1 METARNT
8 EEETGPA
15 QDGRPA
21 GAGGDQP
28 SGDGPDGDEPGG
40 KGAVGDAPA
49 GDGPAADG
57 PAGDGPAGDG
67 PAADGSAGRGWRR
80 WVMDMRPLRHRP
92 FRRLWASTS
101 ITTIGSQLTAVAVP
115 KQIYDLTGSSA
126 WVGYASF
133 AGLLPLV
140 VFALWGGAVADRVD
154 RRTLMLVT
162 GVGIA
167 VISVLFWAQSAAG
180 IHSVALLMVLLA
192 VQQGLF
198 GINFPARSA
207 SIARLVP
214 AEELPAAGALQST
227 VAQTG
232 MVLGPLLA
240 GALIPLI
247 GLSTLYLIDA
257 VALCFTLWAVWRLP
271 ALPPLDTGDE
281 ADDGKARGR
290 RRAGGREVADGFR
303 YIVAQR
309 VLLLS
314 FLADIVAM
322 VFGMPRALFPQLA
335 SGTYAPWGEGFAL
348 GLLFAAIPIGAVAGG
363 LLSGTFSRARHH
375 GLMVSAAVVVWG
387 LAITGFGLSGGLWW
401 AAAFLAV
408 AGVADM
414 VSMVFRG
421 AILQSAATDDMR
433 GRMQGIFTV
442 VVAGGPRLAD
452 LLHGTAGSLFGP
464 RVAVTA
470 GGLLVVVIM
479 LALTAA
485 VPSFRRYTA

>member
-1 METARNT
+1 MGPFPEMDVRGIESAVETARNT
-8 EEETGPA
+8 EEDPGPA
-15 QDGRPA
+15 QEGHPA
-21 GAGGDQP
+21 
-28 SGDGPDGDEPGG
+28 GPDGKGPDGKGPGG
-40 KGAVGDAPA
+40 K
-49 GDGPAADG
+49 
-57 PAGDGPAGDG
+57 
-67 PAADGSAGRGWRR
+67 GWRR
-80 WVMDMRPLRHRP
+80 WVMDVRPLRHRP

-101 ITTIGSQLTAVAVP
+101 VTTIGSQLTAVAVP
-115 KQIYDLTGSSA
+115 KQVYDLTGSSA

-154 RRTLMLVT
+154 RRKLMLFT
-162 GVGIA
+162 NVGIA
-167 VISVLFWAQSAAG
+167 VISLLFWAQSAAG

-192 VQQGLF
+192 AQQGLF

-247 GLSTLYLIDA
+247 GLSTLYLVDA
-257 VALCFTLWAVWRLP
+257 VALCVTLWAVWRLP
-271 ALPPLDTGDE
+271 PLPPLPSLE
-281 ADDGKARGR
+281 PGR
-290 RRAGGREVADGFR
+290 RRAGAREVADGFR

-335 SGTYAPWGEGFAL
+335 SSTYAPWGEGFAL

-363 LLSGTFSRARHH
+363 LMSGTFSRARRH

-387 LAITGFGLSGGLWW
+387 LAITGFGLSAGLWW
-401 AAAFLAV
+401 AAGFLAV

-433 GRMQGIFTV
+433 GRMQGVFTV

-464 RVAVTA
+464 RVAVAA
-470 GGLLVVVIM
+470 GGLLVVATM

-485 VPSFRRYTA
+485 APSFRRYTG